1 MTETNVDGPEWRPTD
16 LRMLVKAFS
25 WRVVGSLDTF
35 LLSLLLLTFL
45 APLLGLAAAGHPH
58 HVRTAGYI
66 AGTEFFTKILL
77 YYLHERVWARQRWN
91 VRQRA
96 DGIDEGYGRN
106 GAKAVTWRVV
116 GFVDTVILSL
126 IFTGS
131 AALAVSIGG
140 LEVLTKI
147 TLYVIHERLWQ
158 RVRFGL
164 KRVDVPAKR

>member
-1 MTETNVDGPEWRPTD
+1 MTETALPNPELRPTD

-45 APLLGLAAAGHPH
+45 APMLGISAGGTTH
-58 HVRTAGYI
+58 HARTAGYI

-77 YYLHERVWARQRWN
+77 YYLHERVWTKYRWN
-91 VRQRA
+91 VRQRS
-96 DGIDEGYGRN
+96 GRLDEGYGRN
-106 GAKAVTWRVV
+106 GAKAVTWRII

-131 AALAVSIGG
+131 ATLAVSIGG

-147 TLYVIHERLWQ
+147 TLYVFHERLWQ
-158 RVRFGL
+158 RLRFGL
-164 KRVDVPAKR
+164 TRVDAPVMH

>member
-1 MTETNVDGPEWRPTD
+1 
-16 LRMLVKAFS
+16 MLAKAFS
-25 WRVVGSLDTF
+25 WRIVGSLDTF
-35 LLSLLLLTFL
+35 ILSFLLLTFL
-45 APLLGLAAAGHPH
+45 APLLGIAPSGHAH
-58 HVRTAGYI
+58 HARTAGYI

-77 YYLHERVWARQRWN
+77 YYLHELVWTRQRWN

-106 GAKAVTWRVV
+106 GAKAVTWRMV

-131 AALAVSIGG
+131 ATMAVSIGG
-140 LEVLTKI
+140 LELLTKI

-158 RVRFGL
+158 RLRFGL
-164 KRVDVPAKR
+164 ERVDMPIGH